1 MNTRTCVCVHECIW
15 HEINWNNMN
24 VCRSKYLYDVY
35 HCIST
40 LLATTRPRLSP
51 ARSPPI
57 DCALRNP
64 EGSVGSE
71 GKAPQWRPKRVVR
84 KNDQGNI
91 VGISIFRYIYIY
103 NISIYIY
110 IIYILTTKLWYY
122 MVWIW
127 GVSPE
132 KGDRKR
138 GNPKFWRFPKMG
150 VITNRPSH

>member
-51 ARSPPI
+51 ARSPPV

-71 GKAPQWRPKRVVR
+71 GNAPQWRPKRVVR
-84 KNDQGNI
+84 KKI
-91 VGISIFRYIYIY
+91 RGISWEYLYLDISIYIIYLYNIYIYIY
-103 NISIYIY
+103 INHKTM
-110 IIYILTTKLWYY
+110 ILYGLN
-122 MVWIW
+122 MGCI
-127 GVSPE
+127 P
-132 KGDRKR
+132 RKR
-138 GNPKFWRFPKMG
+138 G
-150 VITNRPSH
+150 